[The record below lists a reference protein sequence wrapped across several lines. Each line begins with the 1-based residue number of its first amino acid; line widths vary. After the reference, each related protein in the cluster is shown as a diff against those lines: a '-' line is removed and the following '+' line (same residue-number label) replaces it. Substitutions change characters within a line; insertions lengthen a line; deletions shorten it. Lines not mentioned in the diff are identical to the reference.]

1 MPNGSEGQRQSS
13 GHSQRGTHVRDV
25 SPKCGV
31 LKNGRLVQ
39 EETRWGKAEGN
50 SEDRVGFGLGGNFL
64 PSATV
69 RS

>member
-1 MPNGSEGQRQSS
+1 M
-13 GHSQRGTHVRDV
+13 RDV
-25 SPKCGV
+25 SLKCGV

-39 EETRWGKAEGN
+39 EDTRWGKAEGN